1 MKLVIVKIGGAII
14 DDDERLQALLRDV
27 TAVGHPC
34 ILVHGGGNILTEY
47 SRMLGIEVEMREG
60 RRRTDAATRDLA
72 LMVYGGLINKRIVA
86 ALQSFGC
93 NAIGMTGADANVI
106 SAVRRPE
113 VDGFDFGFV
122 GDISAVNTEVIEAL
136 LRQNLLP
143 VISPLTHDGN
153 GAMLNTNADT
163 IATSVAI
170 ALARRWKVHV
180 HFCFDRDGVSN
191 GERVLNSLSYAG
203 YLELR
208 ARGVVTDG
216 MIPKLDAA
224 FAALQNGVARI
235 AIHSPDALASSLAGE
250 SAGTELLMTKDTS
263 A

>member
-1 MKLVIVKIGGAII
+1 MKLVVVKIGGAII
-14 DDDERLQALLRDV
+14 DDDERLQELLHNV
-27 TAVGHPC
+27 AAVGHPC
-34 ILVHGGGNILTEY
+34 ILVHGGGNILSEY
-47 SRMLGIEVEMREG
+47 SRKLGLEVEMREG

-72 LMVYGGLINKRIVA
+72 LMVYGGLINKKIVA
-86 ALQSFGC
+86 ALQSLGC
-93 NAIGMTGADANVI
+93 NAIGMTGADANAI

-122 GDISAVNTEVIEAL
+122 GDISAVNTEVIEVL
-136 LRQNLLP
+136 LRQGLLP
-143 VISPLTHDGN
+143 VFSPLTHDGN

-163 IATSVAI
+163 IATSIAV
-170 ALARRWKVHV
+170 ALATHWEVHV
-180 HFCFDRDGVSN
+180 LFCFDRVGVSN
-191 GERVLNSLSYAG
+191 GERVLNSLSYSE

-224 FAALQNGVARI
+224 FAALRNRVARVV
-235 AIHSPDALASSLAGE
+235 IHAPDALAASLEGE
-250 SAGTELLMTKDTS
+250 SIGTELLLTRET